1 MDLLGEPGLS
11 IQTSPI
17 ENHKQQADWVGEV
30 LTKLNLTK
38 VHLLGISFGGW
49 LVVNYA
55 VYYPE
60 YIASIILLDPALVF
74 ALFSLKIILFSLM
87 TTLPFVPEKLR
98 EKSMSWISGGAEVD
112 PQNST
117 SLLISI
123 GLKDFTIKTPQ
134 PKQFTVGQL
143 NSIPWLFLPV
153 KALYMIPLRL

>member
-1 MDLLGEPGLS
+1 
-11 IQTSPI
+11 
-17 ENHKQQADWVGEV
+17 
-30 LTKLNLTK
+30 
-38 VHLLGISFGGW
+38 
-49 LVVNYA
+49 
-55 VYYPE
+55 
-60 YIASIILLDPALVF
+60 
-74 ALFSLKIILFSLM
+74 M
-87 TTLPFVPEKLR
+87 TTLLFVPEKWR

>member
-60 YIASIILLDPALVF
+60 YIASIILLDF
-74 ALFSLKIILFSLM
+74 CSILFKNHSLF
-87 TTLPFVPEKLR
+87 TDDYASLC
-98 EKSMSWISGGAEVD
+98 SGKVA
-112 PQNST
+112 
-117 SLLISI
+117 
-123 GLKDFTIKTPQ
+123 
-134 PKQFTVGQL
+134 
-143 NSIPWLFLPV
+143 
-153 KALYMIPLRL
+153 